1 MRKYPDATLADLAQ
15 TLHMHIWLTCC
26 ALIQVWLDW
35 ADAQPCEGADLTIHV
50 SVQFCP
56 AGA

>member
-1 MRKYPDATLADLAQ
+1 MWKYPDATLADLAQ

-35 ADAQPCEGADLTIHV
+35 AAAKAQT
-50 SVQFCP
+50 
-56 AGA
+56 